1 MRVQLR
7 YPGYDGATNTC
18 DAILEN
24 LCTGRV
30 AGRNRFR
37 RDPAEHSDSEALMLD
52 SSLLATAIA
61 FAISDAMKVLK
72 AEFRRSGPPNSSE
85 WPPLA
90 PGNRTEDVIR
100 F

>member
-30 AGRNRFR
+30 ARRNRFR
-37 RDPAEHSDSEALMLD
+37 RDPAEHSDSEALMLGSALFGD
-52 SSLLATAIA
+52 GDC
-61 FAISDAMKVLK
+61 FAASDAMKVLK
-72 AEFRRSGPPNSSE
+72 AEFRRWRPPNSSE